1 MAMAIICLLV
11 KPIFVLINI
20 NFARQKEGQSALGPS
35 FGNWSNPQQQ
45 QQQPNMSGA
54 NNSNNYGGGYQQQ
67 S

>member
-45 QQQPNMSGA
+45 QPNMSGA